1 MRTVTLQS
9 ILLRAWQRAG
19 NDGSDI
25 SNIPSGARTM
35 MVAAA
40 LLAWLG
46 AQLATGE
53 TLADVVIEPAGS
65 VVTAYEEDEDSE
77 AIPSEYR
84 AVLSAAISVVA
95 PLGSRT
101 FIVSSENLPEELRD
115 GLLQN
120 FEALTNG

>member
-1 MRTVTLQS
+1 MTLRLANQS
-9 ILLRAWQRAG
+9 LTRYVDRQGYAAAENVPL
-19 NDGSDI
+19 DGDL
-25 SNIPSGARTM
+25 GE
-35 MVAAA
+35 VAAS
-40 LLAWLG
+40 LLGWLG
-46 AQLATGE
+46 AQLASGE

-65 VVTAYEEDEDSE
+65 VVTAYEQDEEGE

-95 PLGSRT
+95 PLGGRT
-101 FIVSSENLPEELRD
+101 FIVSSESLPEDLRD

>member
-1 MRTVTLQS
+1 MTLRLANNSLTRYVSRQ
-9 ILLRAWQRAG
+9 G
-19 NDGSDI
+19 Y
-25 SNIPSGARTM
+25 
-35 MVAAA
+35 AAA
-40 LLAWLG
+40 EQVLLTGDLATVAQSLLGWLSL
-46 AQLATGE
+46 QLASGE

>member
-1 MRTVTLQS
+1 MTLRLANNTLTRYVTRSGYAAAESVPL
-9 ILLRAWQRAG
+9 
-19 NDGSDI
+19 DGDL
-25 SNIPSGARTM
+25 GE
-35 MVAAA
+35 VAAS
-40 LLAWLG
+40 LLAWLSG
-46 AQLATGE
+46 QLTSGE

-65 VVTAYEEDEDSE
+65 VVTAYEQDEEGE

-95 PLGSRT
+95 PLGGRT
-101 FIVSSENLPEELRD
+101 FVVSSESLPEDLRD